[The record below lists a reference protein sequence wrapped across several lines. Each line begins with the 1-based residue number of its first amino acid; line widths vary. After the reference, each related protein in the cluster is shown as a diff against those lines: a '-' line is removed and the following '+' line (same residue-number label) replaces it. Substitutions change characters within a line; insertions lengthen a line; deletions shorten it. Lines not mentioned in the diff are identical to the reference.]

1 MESSQLLPI
10 LKRAFPN
17 KLLWMKVSPRCRYR
31 FEAIGVCE
39 FRPEFSV
46 TAHSHNN
53 YEVGLGLVGTG
64 ELVFG
69 GDIKTLKPGGLFLIE
84 AGTPHLLSASKKEGF
99 SAFIINITPEAFSH
113 ETKILDASGIEKIV
127 FAWVELMDVN
137 MPDPVSLSLF
147 VRYLAFEMLSLLSH
161 GNSPDTWTLTE
172 RAIRYIE
179 HRLPGKLDLTSMAP
193 DLGVSE
199 RTLRRHFQKD
209 QGKSI
214 SEYLCERRLELAE
227 RYLALHLCVSDVA
240 RMIGFES
247 TSQLSRLFQK
257 QKGITPKGWQQKIA
271 PTRRIVRPNC

>member
-113 ETKILDASGIEKIV
+113 ETKIEPIPGINSSRLLDASGIEKIV

-161 GNSPDTWTLTE
+161 GNSPDT
-172 RAIRYIE
+172 
-179 HRLPGKLDLTSMAP
+179 
-193 DLGVSE
+193 
-199 RTLRRHFQKD
+199 
-209 QGKSI
+209 
-214 SEYLCERRLELAE
+214 
-227 RYLALHLCVSDVA
+227 
-240 RMIGFES
+240 
-247 TSQLSRLFQK
+247 
-257 QKGITPKGWQQKIA
+257 
-271 PTRRIVRPNC
+271 